1 MLKDS
6 FKEFADAIAVN
17 VQKLNVDGTE
27 TEEQSEDSDKDDP
40 KMLSR
45 YYRIVNKLNSAY
57 WEENS
62 DEDHGYIVGSLGR
75 KTAIKGISDMDML
88 FVLPSTMKKSSDDP
102 SVNVQSQLLQ
112 KVKGKIKEIYPN
124 TIVRGD
130 GQVIVVSMT
139 SAKCEIEVC
148 PVFERTDGAFDYPD
162 SNDGGRWK
170 KTNPIP
176 EATESEIMI
185 DLTNA
190 HYQHVCRIIRAWK
203 NNQGFKFGGLLIDTL
218 VYNFF
223 NDDKYKHYQECDFD
237 SYLQL
242 FIDLF
247 KYLKDQ
253 DENKKYWLAL
263 GSHQHVHKSKSKF
276 ITRAKKAYN
285 KLNGCTEESDN
296 IYELLQDIFGTDFP
310 VPTPIIEASSAM
322 NSVSKSFSNFSNTEE
337 FITDMFPVDIRYELE
352 IDCDVDLT
360 GYRRK
365 SLREMIRSTLQLPA
379 KKTLTF
385 KIMYNEFEEK
395 YKKIR
400 DDDQKNYNSYRV
412 YWKVLNRGP
421 EARRKDCIRGQIR
434 SGKETKVEV
443 TSFKGE
449 HIVECYIVHDNV
461 VVAKDRILV
470 PIDPSAI
477 SV

>member
-17 VQKLNVDGTE
+17 VQKLTVDGTE
-27 TEEQSEDSDKDDP
+27 TEEQSDDSDKDDP

-45 YYRIVNKLNSAY
+45 YYRIVNKLNDTY
-57 WEENS
+57 WQE
-62 DEDHGYIVGSLGR
+62 DDDQDHGHIIGSLGR

-88 FVLPSTMKKSSDDP
+88 FVLPSEVKKDFDSREG
-102 SVNVQSQLLQ
+102 NVQSKLLQ
-112 KVKGKIKEIYPN
+112 EVKGRIKEIYPN

-130 GQVIVVSMT
+130 GQVVVVSMK

-190 HYQHVCRIIRAWK
+190 HYQNVCRIIRAWK
-203 NNQGFKFGGLLIDTL
+203 NNKGFKFGGLLIDTL

-223 NDDKYKHYQECDFD
+223 KDERYIHYQECDFD

-253 DENKKYWLAL
+253 DANKKYWLAL
-263 GSHQHVHKSKSKF
+263 GSRQHVYKSNSKF

-285 KLNGCTEESDN
+285 KLNGCTEEDDN
-296 IYELLQDIFGTDFP
+296 IYELLQDVFGTAFP
-310 VPTPIIEASSAM
+310 APTLITKTSSATA
-322 NSVSKSFSNFSNTEE
+322 SFSKSFSNTEE
-337 FITDMFPVDIRYELE
+337 SITNMFSVDIRYELE
-352 IDCDVDLT
+352 IDCEVDLS

-365 SLREMIRSTLQLPA
+365 SLREMLRNTLQLPA
-379 KKTLTF
+379 RKTLTF
-385 KIMYNEFEEK
+385 KITYNEFEEK

-400 DDDQKNYNSYRV
+400 VDDQKNYNSYRV
-412 YWKVLNRGP
+412 YWKVLNRGS
-421 EARRKDCIRGQIR
+421 EARSRDCIRGQIR

-443 TSFKGE
+443 TSFKGK

-477 SV
+477 